1 MEAQNVIEFWFHELK
16 PSQWFKVDSET
27 DNLIKMKFGEVLKAA
42 TQGELFS
49 WRTTAHGR
57 LAEIIVLDQ
66 FSRNIHRN
74 QPEAFAADDLALILA
89 QEMVLSGLD
98 QEIPLEMRAFLY
110 MPYMH
115 SESRLIHNEAVKLF
129 SIEGLESN
137 YKFEIEH
144 KKIIDQF
151 GRYPHRNAVL
161 GRLSTF
167 HELEFLQNHKGF

>member
-16 PSQWFKVDSET
+16 PAQWFKIDTET
-27 DNLIKMKFGEVLKAA
+27 DDLIKMKFGEVLKAA
-42 TQGELFS
+42 TQGELIS

-98 QEIPLEMRAFLY
+98 QEIPLEMRAFAY

-115 SESRLIHNEAVKLF
+115 SESRIIHTEAVKLF
-129 SIEGLESN
+129 SIKGLESN

-161 GRLSTF
+161 DRIPTF